1 MTGLNLSAVLSSIST
16 ILVQF
21 AFSSEK
27 AVPRWLR
34 SEPKETVKQKE
45 ERASQTGGIELI
57 KKSEMISVSSIL
69 FQLEKAGFYLADG
82 YSKELFKEQ
91 FGTYFVAR
99 FTFTRQKPKYDDV
112 KFARRSLE
120 DLSERAFW
128 STKAFLNLSSEEDEK
143 ESFLSINMTGRKPLY
158 QGDGKLVRIWKTD
171 KEGNRVGN
179 EAKPIAPS
187 GRLILTREGSLRI
200 VSA

>member
-1 MTGLNLSAVLSSIST
+1 MTSLNLSAVLSSVQT

-27 AVPRWLR
+27 VIPRWLR
-34 SEPKETVKQKE
+34 SEPKETLKE
-45 ERASQTGGIELI
+45 KGERVSRKSGIELI

-69 FQLEKAGFYLADG
+69 FQLENAGFYLTDG

-112 KFARRSLE
+112 KFTRRSLE
-120 DLSERAFW
+120 NLSERAFW
-128 STKAFLNLSSEEDEK
+128 STKAFLNLSSEEDGK
-143 ESFLSINMTGRKPLY
+143 ESFLSINMSGRKPLY
-158 QGDGKLVRIWKTD
+158 QGDGSLVRIWKTD
-171 KEGNRVGN
+171 KEGNRIGK
-179 EAKPIAPS
+179 EAVPIAPT
-187 GRLILTREGSLRI
+187 GKLIFTRRGSLR
-200 VSA
+200 VVAA